1 MLSGPQNTS
10 KLFMAVLLFI
20 LLDLAVLLINY
31 WISYQVAS
39 DAVAI
44 NLSGRQRMLTQRMTK
59 SLLQLQLGTPDR
71 IVIEQEFRGAVE
83 LFDRT
88 LQAFNSGGTTI
99 GGDGHPVTLDRVGME
114 EARLLIEQA
123 DEIWSPLHDKVL
135 PHALRQHPIPDAVLE
150 QARQHLLQNNLRLLG
165 LMNSLTSQL
174 EGSSQRQANLLR
186 LIQTVVFLIALFNF
200 VIIVRGFHLLA
211 SQAEQA
217 NVRLGELAM
226 RDPLTGVFN
235 RRQFNENLAR
245 EVASA
250 HRREGGFALLLFDLD
265 GLKPVNDNH
274 GHHAGDA
281 VLRSTAGR
289 LAAHARSNDTVARIG
304 GDEFVLICPDLCDEE
319 AASALVERLLNAVN
333 EGIAVEDREISVGVS
348 IGIAFFPR
356 HADAADKLI
365 QAADHA
371 MYAAKKAGRNRW
383 AFAREHG

>member
-1 MLSGPQNTS
+1 MVSRAPKTS
-10 KLFMAVLLFI
+10 KLFGAVLLFI

-31 WISYQVAS
+31 WITYQVAS

-71 IVIEQEFRGAVE
+71 NVVEQEFVAAVD

-88 LQAFNSGGTTI
+88 LQAFNAGGTTI
-99 GGDGHPVTLDRVGME
+99 GGDGHPILLERVQMK
-114 EARLLIEQA
+114 EARHLLAQA
-123 DEIWSPLHDKVL
+123 DAIWSPLHDKVL
-135 PHALRQHPIPDAVLE
+135 PHALHQRPIPDATLE
-150 QARQHLLQNNLRLLG
+150 HARQHLLQNNLRLLE

-174 EGSSQRQANLLR
+174 ERSSQRQANLLR
-186 LIQTVVFLIALFNF
+186 LIQSVVFLIALLNF
-200 VIIVRGFHLLA
+200 VVIVRGFHLLA
-211 SQAEQA
+211 RQAEQA
-217 NVRLGELAM
+217 NACLGELAM

-250 HRREGGFALLLFDLD
+250 RRREGGFALLLFDLD
-265 GLKPVNDNH
+265 GFKPLNDRH
-274 GHHAGDA
+274 GHHVGDA
-281 VLRSTAGR
+281 VLKSTASR

-304 GDEFVLICPDLCDEE
+304 GDEFVLLCPDLCDEE
-319 AASALVERLLNAVN
+319 AASALVERLLHAVN
-333 EGIAVEDREISVGVS
+333 EGIVVADEEVSVGVS

-371 MYAAKKAGRNRW
+371 MYAAKRAGRNRW